1 MRNKTIL
8 YWVII
13 LNIGTKNILGYKLK
27 YRQLEIFLKAL

>member
-13 LNIGTKNILGYKLK
+13 LNIGTKNVLGYKLK
-27 YRQLEIFLKAL
+27 YPQLKIFLKVL